1 MVNACPPQSD
11 PRPNVANFIV
21 VDQFG
26 PLQLAG
32 LTVEGLDTLVQV
44 VYDEI
49 SKQDPDSN
57 IVKVDREFLS
67 DEDITFAK
75 DLGKYIDSKLSEGK
89 RLNMIICG
97 DIPVIGWNLQL
108 EKYKGQNIRAYYV
121 ALACRQV
128 PLCTKIEL

>member
-11 PRPNVANFIV
+11 PRPNVSNFISNEETKA
-21 VDQFG
+21 
-26 PLQLAG
+26 LAG
-32 LTVEGLDTLVQV
+32 LTVEGLDSLVQV
-44 VYDEI
+44 VFDELV
-49 SKQDPDSN
+49 KQDPGSN

-75 DLGKYIDSKLSEGK
+75 DLGRFIDNKLSEGK
-89 RLNMIICG
+89 RLNLIICG
-97 DIPVIGWNLQL
+97 DIPIIGWNLLL

-128 PLCTKIEL
+128 PLCTKIDL

>member
-11 PRPNVANFIV
+11 PRPNVANFIA
-21 VDQFG
+21 DKDCKA
-26 PLQLAG
+26 LAG